1 MISNLPKYRLFYP
14 GNRMISFSKILSKK
28 KWNGVFWNIRKRDPF
43 CHLYEKKKFW
53 LFLIIKNS
61 TGPSPSNQTKKEGNP
76 VEFLRFH
83 VYNSIHLITTG
94 MNPIRNMNHKRKYL
108 LNRSKEYQLQYLL
121 SKEESFQ

>member
-1 MISNLPKYRLFYP
+1 MEFFETSEKE
-14 GNRMISFSKILSKK
+14 
-28 KWNGVFWNIRKRDPF
+28 IRF
-43 CHLYEKKKFW
+43 VIYTKKKFW
-53 LFLIIKNS
+53 LFLIVKNS
-61 TGPSPSNQTKKEGNP
+61 TGPSPSNQTQKEGNP